1 MGFTEAVRSV
11 FNKYATFSGRARRAE
26 YWWFLLFSLIVS
38 AILGVIDGALFGYTF
53 TSDASDGAVSF
64 NLETVGILTGLWS
77 LATFI
82 PSLAVSVRR
91 LHDTGRSGW
100 WLLIGLVPLIGII
113 LLIVWFATKG
123 EPATN
128 AHGPDPIGP
137 AG

>member
-11 FNKYATFSGRARRAE
+11 FENYATFTGRARRAE
-26 YWWFLLFSLIVS
+26 YWWFFLFSLIVS
-38 AILGVIDGALFGYTF
+38 VILSIIDGALFGYSV
-53 TSDASDGAVSF
+53 TSESSDWAVSF
-64 NLETVGILTGLWS
+64 DVETVGILTSIWS
-77 LATFI
+77 LVTFI
-82 PSLAVSVRR
+82 PGLAVAVRR

-100 WLLIGLVPLIGII
+100 WLLIVLVPLAGVIV
-113 LLIVWFATKG
+113 LIVWFATKG